1 MPAGLTERWSMDFVH
16 DALADG
22 SQRGVQLD
30 FSRPGKPV
38 AASLSRGL
46 CPFGTNVKCVNIVPR
61 FYPPEW
67 TVWLLKV

>member
-1 MPAGLTERWSMDFVH
+1 MPAGPTARWSMDVVH

-38 AASLSRGL
+38 EDAFIESAVSFRDQRQMCQHSSSVLR
-46 CPFGTNVKCVNIVPR
+46 T
-61 FYPPEW
+61 
-67 TVWLLKV
+67 